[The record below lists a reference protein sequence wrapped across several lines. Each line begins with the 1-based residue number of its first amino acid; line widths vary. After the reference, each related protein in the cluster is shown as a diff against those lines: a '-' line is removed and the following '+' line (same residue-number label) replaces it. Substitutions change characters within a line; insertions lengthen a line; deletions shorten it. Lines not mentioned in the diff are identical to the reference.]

1 MTSVVIINNY
11 FWCFYG
17 FLSTKWL
24 SLLTFTVVQLLSCVW
39 LFPTPWTTAYQA
51 SLSFTISRVYSDSH
65 PLSQWCHPTMPYQ
78 SISPPSPPPALNLS
92 QNQGLFQWIS
102 SSAWSGKSIG
112 VSASASLLPVNIQGW
127 FPWGLTGLISLQCK
141 GLSRVFSST
150 TIWKHQ
156 FFSSQPSLWVFQ

>member
-1 MTSVVIINNY
+1 MIDFCSHNKQLFSV
-11 FWCFYG
+11 
-17 FLSTKWL
+17 
-24 SLLTFTVVQLLSCVW
+24 LLWISFNKVVVTFNFHSCSVAQLC

-51 SLSFTISRVYSDSH
+51 SLSFTISRVYSNSH

-78 SISPPSPPPALNLS
+78 SISPPSPPPALSLS

-102 SSAWSGKSIG
+102 SSARGGQSIG

-150 TIWKHQ
+150 TIRKHQ